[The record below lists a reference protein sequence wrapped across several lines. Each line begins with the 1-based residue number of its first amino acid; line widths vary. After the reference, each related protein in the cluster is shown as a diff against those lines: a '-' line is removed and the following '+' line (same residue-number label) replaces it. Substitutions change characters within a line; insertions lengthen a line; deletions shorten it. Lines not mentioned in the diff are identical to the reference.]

1 MSEGVVD
8 LEEEVVFENG
18 GGKVIFV
25 PKVQVLPP
33 TFVSSTVSANAVS
46 APARRGRP
54 RGSVAS
60 GAAAAAGVGE
70 KRAAKKARRRD
81 DDHSGSSYEPE
92 QEEKSRRGRR
102 RKIVAVSM
110 PEKSSAECGPSL
122 GEWAATMVPGE
133 FWRAMKMFAGR
144 S

>member
-1 MSEGVVD
+1 MDGD
-8 LEEEVVFENG
+8 EEVVFENG
-18 GGKVIFV
+18 EVKVIFV

-33 TFVSSTVSANAVS
+33 SFVTSTASAAV

-54 RGSVAS
+54 RGSAAS
-60 GAAAAAGVGE
+60 GAATVAGAGE
-70 KRAAKKARRRD
+70 KRATKKARRRD

-102 RKIVAVSM
+102 KKIVAVSM
-110 PEKSSAECGPSL
+110 PEKSLAECGPSL
-122 GEWAATMVPGE
+122 GEWASAMVPGE
-133 FWRAMKMFAGR
+133 FWRAMRAFAGR